1 MPVHHPAT
9 LPPSGCWKTLSGSHA
24 GAGLAENEANCTFA
38 PAINRASERL
48 LEDSTNLPADF
59 QARQRFFA
67 QQRKAHLQRIAAQSV
82 GITSSESC
90 HPHSIRF
97 VKY

>member
-1 MPVHHPAT
+1 MRVV
-9 LPPSGCWKTLSGSHA
+9 
-24 GAGLAENEANCTFA
+24 AGLAENEANCTFA
-38 PAINRASERL
+38 PAINPASERL

-82 GITSSESC
+82 GHLLSG
-90 HPHSIRF
+90 PHLAGSLSHSMLLPFMTDFRSINQ
-97 VKY
+97 KINL